1 MKPNWTIRNTYLYL
15 VCLITLVIAIVGA
28 VGTVR
33 GLVSLLYPEPVR
45 VATDRDVEK
54 GTLEADVVVQQRWS
68 QRYAV
73 LELVHNVAL
82 LAIAAPIYVLHWRK
96 IEGRSS

>member
-1 MKPNWTIRNTYLYL
+1 MKPNWTVRNTYLYL
-15 VCLITLVIAIVGA
+15 VCLITLAIAIIGV

-45 VATDRDVEK
+45 VATDVDVEK
-54 GTLEADVVVQQRWS
+54 GTLEAEIVVQQRWS

-73 LELVHNVAL
+73 LDLVHNVAL

-96 IEGRSS
+96 IEHA